1 MTALRKTTAALIS
14 DAAPFAIR
22 AERASDV
29 AAREALLDACFGD
42 NRHTRTCQRLRD
54 GRAPA
59 EGLALS
65 AVRQGRVVGSVRL
78 WHVSAGGIP
87 ALMLGPLAVEAS
99 SRQLG
104 VGAALMDHALAA
116 AKARGHRAVILLGD
130 APYYARFGFS
140 AAKTGE
146 LSLPGAFERDRLLG
160 LELSEGALDDA
171 WGMIAPTGAPLPKPK
186 AGPTRQEGTSSCR
199 AWLDAMPE
207 NLPEPSAGA
216 ASTLP
221 QRHHHGAPDRD
232 LGHDRAGPPGA
243 PLGRLRAG
251 GLRRCQAIPIAPR
264 GVAHSGEKPL
274 NRAKPARIIPSPSH
288 DRGSDAPSPDF
299 NRLAL

>member
-1 MTALRKTTAALIS
+1 MTALRNTTAALLS

-59 EGLALS
+59 EGLSLS
-65 AVRQGRVVGSVRL
+65 TVRQGRLVGSVRL

-104 VGAALMDHALAA
+104 VGTALMDHALAA

-140 AAKTGE
+140 AQKTGE
-146 LSLPGAFERDRLLG
+146 LLLPGPFERERLLA
-160 LELSEGALDDA
+160 LEFADGALDGA
-171 WGMIAPTGAPLPKPK
+171 WGMISATGTPALK
-186 AGPTRQEGTSSCR
+186 AR
-199 AWLDAMPE
+199 AV
-207 NLPEPSAGA
+207 
-216 ASTLP
+216 
-221 QRHHHGAPDRD
+221 
-232 LGHDRAGPPGA
+232 RA
-243 PLGRLRAG
+243 R
-251 GLRRCQAIPIAPR
+251 
-264 GVAHSGEKPL
+264 K
-274 NRAKPARIIPSPSH
+274 
-288 DRGSDAPSPDF
+288 
-299 NRLAL
+299 

>member
-1 MTALRKTTAALIS
+1 MTALRKTTVALLS

-29 AAREALLDACFGD
+29 AAREALLDACFGA

-65 AVRQGRVVGSVRL
+65 AVRQGRLVGTVRL

-99 SRQLG
+99 SRKLG

-140 AAKTGE
+140 AARTGE
-146 LSLPGAFERDRLLG
+146 LSLPGPFERDRLLG
-160 LELSEGALDDA
+160 LELREGALDGA
-171 WGMIAPTGAPLPKPK
+171 WGMIAPTGAPLPKTK
-186 AGPTRQEGTSSCR
+186 ASR
-199 AWLDAMPE
+199 ARKAL
-207 NLPEPSAGA
+207 LV
-216 ASTLP
+216 
-221 QRHHHGAPDRD
+221 
-232 LGHDRAGPPGA
+232 
-243 PLGRLRAG
+243 
-251 GLRRCQAIPIAPR
+251 PR
-264 GVAHSGEKPL
+264 VA
-274 NRAKPARIIPSPSH
+274 
-288 DRGSDAPSPDF
+288 
-299 NRLAL
+299 

>member
-1 MTALRKTTAALIS
+1 MTALRKTAAALIS

-22 AERASDV
+22 AEKASDV

-42 NRHTRTCQRLRD
+42 DRHMRTCQRLRD

-140 AAKTGE
+140 HRKTGA
-146 LSLPGAFERDRLLG
+146 LALPGAFERDRLLG
-160 LELSEGALDDA
+160 LELGEGALDGA
-171 WGMIAPTGAPLPKPK
+171 WGMIAPTGAPPPKSRASRASK
-186 AGPTRQEGTSSCR
+186 A
-199 AWLDAMPE
+199 L
-207 NLPEPSAGA
+207 LV
-216 ASTLP
+216 
-221 QRHHHGAPDRD
+221 
-232 LGHDRAGPPGA
+232 
-243 PLGRLRAG
+243 
-251 GLRRCQAIPIAPR
+251 PR
-264 GVAHSGEKPL
+264 VA
-274 NRAKPARIIPSPSH
+274 
-288 DRGSDAPSPDF
+288 
-299 NRLAL
+299 

>member
-42 NRHTRTCQRLRD
+42 DRHMRTCQRLRD

-65 AVRQGRVVGSVRL
+65 AVRQGRLVGSVRL

-87 ALMLGPLAVEAS
+87 VLMLGPLAVEAS

-140 AAKTGE
+140 AEKTGE
-146 LSLPGAFERDRLLG
+146 LALPGAFERGRLLG
-160 LELSEGALDDA
+160 LEFRQGALDGA
-171 WGMIAPTGAPLPKPK
+171 WGMIAPTGAL
-186 AGPTRQEGTSSCR
+186 
-199 AWLDAMPE
+199 L
-207 NLPEPSAGA
+207 L
-216 ASTLP
+216 
-221 QRHHHGAPDRD
+221 
-232 LGHDRAGPPGA
+232 
-243 PLGRLRAG
+243 
-251 GLRRCQAIPIAPR
+251 
-264 GVAHSGEKPL
+264 
-274 NRAKPARIIPSPSH
+274 KPAPPRARKLPHSVPH
-288 DRGSDAPSPDF
+288 A
-299 NRLAL
+299 A